1 MSSTTVSA
9 EYTDRQDGHGFGGA
23 LVMVAGTIWYAWV
36 ADLLFASG
44 HLDAMLERVWL
55 VSEDPAAIAGQWLAA
70 LLLSL
75 ARHVPDAGPQ
85 TLVMLTVLA
94 GGFTLGVFYWRLRRV
109 RWGLL
114 EALAATALLGL
125 HPATLMLATTGQTLL
140 LSALLVGI
148 VALALDRA
156 STIGDAQSLMAL
168 GLTLAA
174 LVLTAPDALYIA
186 LPIMALL
193 PFCLRDVRDGGSALA
208 LFLLTLFPALIAVGG
223 ILLAAATFGEAPTYA
238 LNRWV
243 APMHGFTEAANT
255 PWLVQFG
262 GNFFA
267 PFFALLPL
275 CAIAM
280 PPAVL
285 PLLSLLV
292 RPEERQRPA
301 TALLALLGGPIAGA
315 GATLFWHTA
324 GPLPAIATSMAAV
337 VAWTSSRRLQS
348 AERWLW
354 LLWLGIGVFLCW
366 TTLWVWDDPDHLAWR
381 VALFR

>member
-9 EYTDRQDGHGFGGA
+9 EYTDRQDGHALGGV
-23 LVMVAGTIWYAWV
+23 LVMVAGTVWFAWV
-36 ADLLFASG
+36 ADLLFASR

-55 VSEDPAAIAGQWLAA
+55 VSEDPAAVAGQWLAA
-70 LLLSL
+70 MLLSL
-75 ARHVPDAGPQ
+75 TRHVPDAGPQ

-109 RWGLL
+109 HWGLL
-114 EALAATALLGL
+114 EALAATGLLAL

-140 LSALLVGI
+140 LSVLLVGV

-168 GLTLAA
+168 GLALAA

-193 PFCLRDVRDGGSALA
+193 PFCLRDVRDSGSAVA
-208 LFLLTLFPALIAVGG
+208 LFLLTLFPAVIAVGG

-243 APMHGFTEAANT
+243 APMHGLTEAANT
-255 PWLVQFG
+255 PWLVRFG
-262 GNFFA
+262 GSFFA
-267 PFFALLPL
+267 PFIALLPL
-275 CAIAM
+275 CAVAM

-285 PLLSLLV
+285 PLISLLV
-292 RPEERQRPA
+292 RPEERQRPV
-301 TALLALLGGPIAGA
+301 TALLALLGGPLAGA

-324 GPLPAIATSMAAV
+324 GPLPAMATGMAAV
-337 VAWTSSRRLQS
+337 VAWTSSRRLQTP
-348 AERWLW
+348 ERLLW
-354 LLWLGIGVFLCW
+354 LLWLAIGVFLCW
-366 TTLWVWDDPDHLAWR
+366 STAWVWDDPDRLAWR